1 MNTPMAYD
9 ELLTKKGYVITNSD
23 ISDWEK
29 DNFTATKD
37 GSFLFCIAG
46 SANVVINLMEYT
58 LSPNSYMAIPGDSI
72 VKLVSKTDDFEV
84 MRLVYA
90 PDTILS
96 ATTGINMDTMQNIFT
111 HPCNTVKDE
120 RSVPIIKNLLNT
132 LKVYAEM
139 PNYPHHTDF
148 TFGIIRILFVTIA
161 DVNAMANKDNS
172 QSVVFTTT
180 DSYFINFIK
189 LLNKHCCQQHDVAF
203 YADKLSITP
212 KYLNEI
218 ARKTANLTAKD
229 IISKFIVARIK
240 RELLI
245 SGNSVQRIAYDFNFC
260 DQSSLGKFFKKAT
273 GMSPVAFRRSH
284 S

>member
-1 MNTPMAYD
+1 MTN
-9 ELLTKKGYVITNSD
+9 EEKLKEKGYTICESD

-29 DNFTATKD
+29 DTFTAINN
-37 GSFLFCIAG
+37 SAFLYCTNG
-46 SANVVINLMEYT
+46 SASVEINMIEYT
-58 LSPNSYMAIPGDSI
+58 LRPNSYVSIPDNSL
-72 VKLVSKTDDFEV
+72 VKVTSRSDDFSTI
-84 MRLVYA
+84 RLSYSKDA
-90 PDTILS
+90 GLTASI
-96 ATTGINMDTMQNIFT
+96 GMNIDTMQNIFL
-111 HPCNTVKDE
+111 HPFNHLTEEPD
-120 RSVPIIKNLLNT
+120 INMFMNLLNA
-132 LKVYAEM
+132 LREYNRL
-139 PNYPHHTDF
+139 PNYVHHSDF
-148 TFGIIRILFVTIA
+148 AFGLIRCLFIMIA
-161 DVNAMANKDNS
+161 DTTAASRSNAN
-172 QSVVFTTT
+172 QSAVFSSA

-218 ARKTANLTAKD
+218 ARKTANRTAKD

-273 GMSPVAFRRSH
+273 GMSPVAFRHSH
-284 S
+284 Q